1 MVRELNIDG
10 RIVNDDSDCFVIAEI
25 GHNHQGDLKKA
36 LDMVKAAKE
45 CGADAVKFQKRDN
58 VSLYTQAMFD
68 SPYVSENAYGPTYGT
83 HREALE
89 FGNSEYMELQAYAV
103 ELGITLFATAFD
115 FKSADF
121 LEDLGMPLYKMASA
135 DLTNIPLLKYV
146 AQAGKPMIIST
157 GGATTEDVLRAM
169 DVITSINEKV
179 AILQCTASYPAEP
192 EEMDLR
198 VVQTF
203 RDLFPEHV
211 IGLSDHQN
219 GIAMGLAAYVLGA
232 RIIEKH
238 FTLNRAWKGTD
249 QAFSLEPGGLRRLVR
264 DLQRAHAA
272 FGDGVKKQYPSEA
285 PGLLK
290 MRKKLVA
297 AADLSIGHILS
308 IDDVAL
314 KSPGDGLAPSQLGD
328 IVGRS
333 LTQGLKADEDITLA
347 VLSG

>member
-10 RIVNDDSDCFVIAEI
+10 RVVNDDSECFVIAEI

-36 LDMVKAAKE
+36 LEMVKAAKE

-89 FGNSEYMELQAYAV
+89 FGKSEYVELQGFAE
-103 ELGITLFATAFD
+103 ELGITMFATAFD

-121 LEDLGMPLYKMASA
+121 LEELDMPLYKMASA
-135 DLTNIPLLKYV
+135 DLINIPLLKYV

-169 DVITSINEKV
+169 DAIAPINGRV
-179 AILQCTASYPAEP
+179 AILQCTATYPAEP

-264 DLQRAHAA
+264 DLQRARLA

-297 AADLSIGHILS
+297 AVDLSAGHILS
-308 IDDVAL
+308 AADVAL
-314 KSPGDGLAPSQLGD
+314 KSPGDGLAPSQID
-328 IVGRS
+328 EIIGRP
-333 LTQGLKADEDITLA
+333 LIQKLKADEDITLA
-347 VLSG
+347 MLAG

>member
-58 VSLYTQAMFD
+58 MSLYTHAMFD

-89 FGNSEYMELQAYAV
+89 FGKSEYMELQSYAV

-169 DVITSINEKV
+169 DVITPINERV